1 MIRNEISSVSW
12 YRIDYSVKFT
22 PDISHIMTKI
32 LSLVNQKGGVG
43 KTTSSVN
50 IAVSMAAAE
59 IRTLLIDFDPQAN
72 ATTGI
77 SNLIKKNNHTI
88 YDVLIRGTDINKA
101 LISTQFDHLDV
112 ITSENDLVGAEIEL
126 VNVMAREYQ
135 LKSLLT
141 KMKRKYEYIIIDCP
155 PSLGLLTINALA
167 ASNAILIPIQCEY
180 YALEGLG
187 QLLNTIRLV
196 QKHINSKLSIAGVI
210 LTMYDSRLNLSKEV
224 ADEVREYF
232 EEKLFNTVIHR
243 NVRLGEA
250 PSFGKPALLYDANST
265 GAQNYLSLVEE
276 LLNRVK

>member
-1 MIRNEISSVSW
+1 MTRNEISSVSW

-196 QKHINSKLSIAGVI
+196 QKHINSKLSIAGVL